1 MDTTAPAAPLVTL
14 DPGSD
19 SGAAGDGLTRDTT
32 PTLSGSAEPNS
43 SITLQRDGVTVASLT
58 ADGGGLWSWTE
69 PTPLADGVYSYTAT
83 ATDAAGNV
91 SAGSAA
97 LGVTLD
103 ATPPAITG
111 VTLPADG
118 LYKAG
123 DTLLLRLT
131 FSEPVQLAGGTPGLL
146 LDLGGVARQALY
158 LSGQGGSEL
167 VFAYTVQGGD
177 LDADGLGVTALQL
190 NGATLRDAAGNEAG
204 LTLNGLGP
212 TAGIRVDGV
221 APGIL
226 GVAVPADGTY
236 GAGQV
241 LRLTVT
247 LDEPVDLSGSASL
260 GLLIGGTARQAAYVS
275 GSGGTALVFDY
286 VVQPGD
292 LDSDGIGVT
301 GLTLAPGATLRDAA
315 GNEAG
320 LALHGVGATAGV
332 LVDAVPPAPP
342 SLALDPGSDSGI
354 TGDGRTRDTTPTLS
368 GSAEPNSSVT
378 ILVDGVADGV
388 ALADGAGL
396 WSHTLLTPLA
406 DGPHSLTATATD
418 AQNNVSAPSA
428 PLLLTIDTAAPG
440 APLLALDPG
449 SDSGTAGDG
458 LTRDTTPTLSG
469 SAEPNSS
476 ITLQRDGVT
485 VASLTADGSGLWSW
499 TEPTPLADGVYSY
512 TATATDAA
520 GNVSASSAALGVTID
535 TTAPA
540 APLVTLDPGSDSG
553 AAGDGL
559 TRDTTPT
566 LSGSAEPN
574 SSVTLQR
581 DGVTVASLT
590 ADGGGLWSW
599 TEPTPLA
606 DGVYSY
612 TATATDAAGNVS
624 AGSAALGV
632 TIDTTAP
639 AAPSSR
645 STPAPTAAPPATG

>member
-1 MDTTAPAAPLVTL
+1 M
-14 DPGSD
+14 
-19 SGAAGDGLTRDTT
+19 
-32 PTLSGSAEPNS
+32 
-43 SITLQRDGVTVASLT
+43 
-58 ADGGGLWSWTE
+58 
-69 PTPLADGVYSYTAT
+69 
-83 ATDAAGNV
+83 
-91 SAGSAA
+91 
-97 LGVTLD
+97 
-103 ATPPAITG
+103 
-111 VTLPADG
+111 
-118 LYKAG
+118 
-123 DTLLLRLT
+123 
-131 FSEPVQLAGGTPGLL
+131 
-146 LDLGGVARQALY
+146 
-158 LSGQGGSEL
+158 
-167 VFAYTVQGGD
+167 
-177 LDADGLGVTALQL
+177 
-190 NGATLRDAAGNEAG
+190 
-204 LTLNGLGP
+204 
-212 TAGIRVDGV
+212 
-221 APGIL
+221 
-226 GVAVPADGTY
+226 
-236 GAGQV
+236 
-241 LRLTVT
+241 
-247 LDEPVDLSGSASL
+247 
-260 GLLIGGTARQAAYVS
+260 
-275 GSGGTALVFDY
+275 
-286 VVQPGD
+286 
-292 LDSDGIGVT
+292 
-301 GLTLAPGATLRDAA
+301 
-315 GNEAG
+315 
-320 LALHGVGATAGV
+320 
-332 LVDAVPPAPP
+332 PPAPP